1 LPHGFLP
8 SVIAI
13 FNREDERNI
22 MYDESLV
29 PCELGMWA
37 RGICSGIFLDGHSD
51 YYAFKNF
58 NGPSKLLDK
67 LVCDV
72 DRNNQRVTL
81 AFQGAMRTAQFVG
94 DQGSVVLPL
103 GKNKILF
110 TPVKV
115 TPSLPNADRQ
125 NWPTGDVEMTNAPR
139 PSVIQ
144 RAIDISFADP
154 RNFTEAVVVVHKGLI
169 IGERYSPGITKD
181 TLLASWSMG
190 KSLLATLFSRLI
202 LEGVYHLD
210 QYAPVPEWQSAN
222 DPRRKIRIRDLL
234 QMSGGLQFTSPTDKD
249 PDYSSANGYP
259 DHMLAYTEGIDIH
272 EFCRSKKFDLS
283 TPKRLGRYRN
293 CDPWVIGSLLK
304 DAVMKKRGVEYLVYP
319 QQELFD
325 RIGIRRHV
333 LETDPYGNLI
343 FTGCNFGTARNWAR
357 LGLLYLQKGMWN
369 NERILPEGWTDFVS
383 SPAPAW
389 KNNNYGGLFWLN
401 RNSDFKMLPLDTY
414 YASGAG
420 GQYTFIIPKHDLVVV
435 RMGQLHEMSVIDK
448 LPDKKVMMASE
459 SSTKQMLK
467 MLMIAI
473 QELETLKS

>member
-1 LPHGFLP
+1 MPHGFLP
-8 SVIAI
+8 PLVAI

-29 PCELGMWA
+29 PCELGMYV
-37 RGICSGIFLDGHSD
+37 RDICSKIFLDGHTD
-51 YYAFKNF
+51 EYAFKNY

-67 LVCDV
+67 LVCNV
-72 DRNNQRVTL
+72 DRANQRVTL
-81 AFQGAMRTAQFVG
+81 AFRGANCTAQFVG
-94 DQGSVVLPL
+94 DQGSVVLPV
-103 GKNKILF
+103 GENKILF
-110 TPVKV
+110 KPVKV
-115 TPSLPNADRQ
+115 TSRLPNADRQ
-125 NWPTGDVEMTNAPR
+125 DWPTGDVEMANTSRTAE
-139 PSVIQ
+139 VQ
-144 RAIDISFADP
+144 KGIDISFADP

-202 LEGVYHLD
+202 LDGTYQLD
-210 QYAPVPEWQSAN
+210 QYAPIPEWQSAD

-234 QMSGGLQFTSPTDKD
+234 QMSGGLRFTSPTDKD

-259 DHMLAYTEGIDIH
+259 DHMLAYTEGINIH
-272 EFCRSKKFDLS
+272 EFSRSLPFDVS
-283 TPKRLGRYRN
+283 RSKRLGRYRN
-293 CDPWVIGSLLK
+293 CDPWLIGSLLK
-304 DAVMKKRGVEYLVYP
+304 DAVLKKDGVEYLAYP

-325 RIGIRRHV
+325 RIGIRRHI

-357 LGLLYLQKGMWN
+357 LGLLYLQKGMWE
-369 NERILPEGWTDFVS
+369 NERILPKGWTDFVS

-389 KNNNYGGLFWLN
+389 EKENYGGLFWLN
-401 RNSDFKMLPLDTY
+401 RSGEFKMLPQDTY

-420 GQYTFIIPKHDLVVV
+420 GQYTFIIPKYDLVVV
-435 RMGQLHEMSVIDK
+435 RMGQLHEMSVIDN
-448 LPDKKVMMASE
+448 LPDKSVMLASE
-459 SSTKQMLK
+459 SSTKQMLE

-473 QELETLKS
+473 KEL